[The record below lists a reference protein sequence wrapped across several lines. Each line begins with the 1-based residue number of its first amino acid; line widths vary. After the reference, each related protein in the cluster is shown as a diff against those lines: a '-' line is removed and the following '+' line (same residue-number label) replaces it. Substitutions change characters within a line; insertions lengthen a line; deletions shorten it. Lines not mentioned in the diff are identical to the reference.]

1 MFDSSLTVPE
11 WHKGCI
17 EEMVIL
23 EETKEVLKYSF
34 SNSLDNIKTVIF
46 DRTGHNIDL
55 ENALWRINPE
65 LSITVKNLMN
75 SHNVNYSMTIC
86 IRGEKKFLVVNMRAG
101 DNWFITG
108 YDEINGSFYNW
119 ELIHTYKLAADM
131 AVDMLN
137 NPFFYNKT
145 DD

>member
-1 MFDSSLTVPE
+1 MFDYSLTVPE

-17 EEMVIL
+17 EEMAIL
-23 EETKEVLKYSF
+23 EETKEVLKYSC
-34 SNSLDNIKTVIF
+34 SNSLDNIKTAIY

-55 ENALWRINPE
+55 ENALWKLNTE

-75 SHNVNYSMTIC
+75 SHNANYSMTIC
-86 IRGEKKFLVVNMRAG
+86 IRKKRKFMVVNMRVG
-101 DNWFITG
+101 DNWFFTG

-119 ELIHTYKLAADM
+119 EVIHTYKLATNM
-131 AVDMLN
+131 AMDMLN
-137 NPFFYNKT
+137 NPSSYNDT